1 MSKQDRQGVRTING
15 LEQKYQFGHTFA
27 EIMGIA
33 TDAQRNAEEAKEIA
47 SEAES
52 NLTSEEIFNIL
63 TQNGTVQGLYR
74 DDNGDLYFNGEYIK
88 AGTFTSTAEVYIE
101 PGVEEL
107 ETVKN
112 HLLGKEIIPA
122 NRIALYDTDGSGTV
136 NITDHVRFQS
146 WVLGKESISSWPNAV
161 KSIVTV
167 TVDATNL
174 EKTVKISGTNMWGRE
189 VVSYIGLTSGNI
201 GRHNGSLLINGI
213 LSIGGDIT
221 ISVNADGRAT
231 ITGLTDPVDS
241 TDAVN
246 KAYVDGKSEV
256 VEVTAGVVTETS
268 GNVTYTY
275 PFTYRIIKKANGFVE
290 IFGTSDEFETS
301 ITKGW
306 GSLCESNPL
315 TLPQYGITLTSV
327 LFCQASFAS
336 SPGQPIAWTEGCFND
351 VTSPGATY
359 LCRADQ
365 VQSIKGKLCS
375 YTVGTWK

>member
-1 MSKQDRQGVRTING
+1 MKTAKQDRQGVRT
-15 LEQKYQFGHTFA
+15 FA
-27 EIMGIA
+27 EVMGFA
-33 TDAQRNAEEAKEIA
+33 TDAQKDASQAKQEAEEV
-47 SEAES
+47 SEKM
-52 NLTSEEIFNIL
+52 NPEEIFRLL
-63 TQNGTVQGLYR
+63 TNDGKSQGLYR
-74 DDNGDLYFNGEYIK
+74 GDDGNLYVNGEYIQ

-112 HLLGKEIIPA
+112 HIFRKELIPPD
-122 NRIALYDTDGSGTV
+122 RIALYDTDGSGTV
-136 NITDHVRFQS
+136 NITDQLRFQS

-231 ITGLTDPVDS
+231 ITGLTDPVEDS
-241 TDAVN
+241 DAVN
-246 KAYVDGKSEV
+246 KAYVDGKSEA
-256 VEVTAGVVTETS
+256 VEVTAGVVTHPS

-275 PFTYRIIKKANGFVE
+275 PFTYRIIKKANGIVE
-290 IFGTSDEFETS
+290 IIGTSDQFETS

-327 LFCQASFAS
+327 LFCQVSFAS

-359 LCRADQ
+359 LCRADP